1 VKLTAPPTAAELE
14 VPVVIVMEPAL
25 PADELVAPVVMI
37 IPPLEPPA
45 FPVPEVNSKAPLT
58 PLEPLAAVLITTL
71 PLDFEV
77 PAPDESDT
85 APPVPV
91 VLDPAANDM
100 SPPILLEPELVAA
113 PAVAKNEPPSAPAV
127 AALPAVR
134 DTEPPSPLEPVAA
147 PLVIEI
153 APPLPPVLAAAP
165 VLKSTAPLLPQLV
178 VPVENDKAPLTP
190 FVPAFGLP
198 TDIVPEEDA
207 LPTPERRSIAPP
219 VRNELVPPVASIDA
233 PVLEEPVRAP
243 AIILMSPPSAVDAEV
258 AAPAV
263 MLIVPP

>member
-1 VKLTAPPTAAELE
+1 MTAPPTLAVLPVAAPPVKLAAPPVPEAWDEIPAVKLTAPPTAAELE

-178 VPVENDKAPLTP
+178 SRCCRQSCNHL
-190 FVPAFGLP
+190 F
-198 TDIVPEEDA
+198 
-207 LPTPERRSIAPP
+207 
-219 VRNELVPPVASIDA
+219 
-233 PVLEEPVRAP
+233 
-243 AIILMSPPSAVDAEV
+243 
-258 AAPAV
+258 
-263 MLIVPP
+263 